1 MAVIGYIYKGIAF
14 PFRRSASS
22 VPATN
27 QDDALIKQAIQ
38 QLILTAGGERV
49 MRPEFGSGA
58 YNFVFE
64 TNDDI
69 LVARIQ
75 DAVSTAIAKFEP
87 RVIVQNITVTREAT
101 DKAQPHSLDSVVI
114 TVYYVVVATQRPD
127 QAAVQVGTGAGVT

>member
-14 PFRRSASS
+14 PFRRSAAS

-64 TNDDI
+64 TNNDL

-75 DAVSTAIAKFEP
+75 DAVSNAIAKFEP

-101 DKAQPHSLDSVVI
+101 DKAQPHNLDSVVI
-114 TVYYVVVATQRPD
+114 TVFYVVVATQRPD